1 MSKKTIDLVKM
12 TTIAE
17 IMEVVKEPGTYLVPL
32 AIPYEHD
39 PKNAVMLQELDVVA
53 SGISGENNA
62 LLCKNADG
70 LFIDFYWDNDVHAF
84 RQLNEDGED
93 LANFWSH
100 IEGVE
105 PDLYDGKATN
115 FRTFLSIPEPVVEEP
130 VETAEP
136 TEEEVSTEETPVEE
150 TEESVEESTESPTKK
165 IEETPTKE
173 PAEPIETKE

>member
-1 MSKKTIDLVKM
+1 MSKKTIDLAKM

-17 IMEVVKEPGTYLVPL
+17 IMEAVKEPGTYLVPL
-32 AIPYEHD
+32 AIPYGHD
-39 PKNAVMLQELDVVA
+39 PENAAMLQELNVVA

-62 LLCKNADG
+62 LLCKNSDG

-105 PDLYDGKATN
+105 PDLYAGKATN
-115 FRTFLSIPEPVVEEP
+115 FRTFLGIPEPVVEE
-130 VETAEP
+130 AEEP
-136 TEEEVSTEETPVEE
+136 SI
-150 TEESVEESTESPTKK
+150 EESTE
-165 IEETPTKE
+165 
-173 PAEPIETKE
+173 PASGESVEVPEKSAATETKE

>member
-1 MSKKTIDLVKM
+1 MSKKTIDLTKM

-17 IMEVVKEPGTYLVPL
+17 IMEAVKEPGTYLVPL
-32 AIPYEHD
+32 AIPYEHE
-39 PKNAVMLQELDVVA
+39 PENAVMLQELNVVA

-105 PDLYDGKATN
+105 PELYAGKATN
-115 FRTFLSIPEPVVEEP
+115 FRTFLGIPEPVVEETEEEAP
-130 VETAEP
+130 VEEAEEPVKTAEP
-136 TEEEVSTEETPVEE
+136 AEEEASTEETPVEE
-150 TEESVEESTESPTKK
+150 
-165 IEETPTKE
+165 
-173 PAEPIETKE
+173 PAETKE